1 MQKTKLDIFRH
12 NSKFYKLDFGIV
24 DIENLDKTY
33 LLIFF
38 AILSGFSGID
48 ISAKEEVLKVAHK
61 IASKSSALAR
71 LAKETVNVSYE
82 TTLNEGLRAERAIFM
97 STFSLEDHK
106 EGMEAFSEKRKPNW
120 KNK

>member
-1 MQKTKLDIFRH
+1 MD
-12 NSKFYKLDFGIV
+12 IV
-24 DIENLDKTY
+24 DKRVVVTG
-33 LLIFF
+33 
-38 AILSGFSGID
+38 AASGIGKALAVEFKNEK
-48 ISAKEEVLKVAHK
+48 AKDVVLADLNEEVLKVAHK
-61 IASKSSALAR
+61 VASKSTALAR

>member
-1 MQKTKLDIFRH
+1 MIFSNIEYTPFLLPGVKRVSS
-12 NSKFYKLDFGIV
+12 SKVFSR
-24 DIENLDKTY
+24 ENFKD
-33 LLIFF
+33 
-38 AILSGFSGID
+38 
-48 ISAKEEVLKVAHK
+48 EVLKVAHK
-61 IASKSSALAR
+61 VASKSTALAR

-106 EGMEAFSEKRKPNW
+106 EGMEAFSEKRKPDW

>member
-1 MQKTKLDIFRH
+1 MLVSLIRIYLIF
-12 NSKFYKLDFGIV
+12 NYLFFQLGFLFSENASIPSLWSSNENV
-24 DIENLDKTY
+24 DI
-33 LLIFF
+33 
-38 AILSGFSGID
+38 
-48 ISAKEEVLKVAHK
+48 K
-61 IASKSSALAR
+61 IASKSTALAR

>member
-1 MQKTKLDIFRH
+1 MTE
-12 NSKFYKLDFGIV
+12 DF
-24 DIENLDKTY
+24 N
-33 LLIFF
+33 
-38 AILSGFSGID
+38 
-48 ISAKEEVLKVAHK
+48 EEVLKVAHK
-61 IASKSSALAR
+61 IASKSTALAR